1 MFLFNVPVSV
11 KSILLVLKINT
22 WWISSEMWCHK
33 SENRA
38 TYQSSFLFFLLDHN
52 TTSIKQQS
60 LKLDKMKRPQKQN
73 RT

>member
-11 KSILLVLKINT
+11 KSILFVLKINT
-22 WWISSEMWCHK
+22 WWIISEMWCHK

-38 TYQSSFLFFLLDHN
+38 TYQSRFFLLDSN